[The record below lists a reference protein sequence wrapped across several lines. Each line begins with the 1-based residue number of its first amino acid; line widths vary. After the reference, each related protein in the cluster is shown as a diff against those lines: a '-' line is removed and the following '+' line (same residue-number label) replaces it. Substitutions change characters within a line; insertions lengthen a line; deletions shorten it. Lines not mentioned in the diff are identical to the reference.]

1 MSTRS
6 TPVANEKPTRRLG
19 RGLDA
24 LLRGPSGRESLPQTP
39 TSGLQ
44 NLQITSIRNNPYQPR
59 KRFATNELRELE
71 ESIKANGLLQPIT
84 VRKAITGEGY
94 ELVAG
99 ERRLRAASQLGW
111 KDIPAIVRHVDD
123 QALLTYA
130 LIENLQRA
138 DLDPV
143 EEAEGYARLVQEFGL
158 TQQAVADLVGKERAT
173 VANSLRVLNLPSEV
187 REMLRDGRLTLG
199 HAKALLGAS
208 SEDKMTRL
216 AREIVLRGLTVREV
230 ERRLRD
236 ESKRSK
242 LPKGSTR
249 PARPT
254 SAIIT
259 DVESKLRRRFQ
270 TDVQISITPKGSG
283 SLSLQFYSETDLER
297 IVDLMGIKVD

>member
-1 MSTRS
+1 M
-6 TPVANEKPTRRLG
+6 ANEKPTRRLG

-24 LLRGPSGRESLPQTP
+24 LLRGPPGRDSVPQSP
-39 TSGLQ
+39 ASGLQ
-44 NLQITSIRNNPYQPR
+44 TLQITSIRNNPYQPR
-59 KRFATNELRELE
+59 KRFVASELRELE
-71 ESIKANGLLQPIT
+71 ESIRANGLLQPIT
-84 VRKAITGEGY
+84 VRKANAGEGY

-99 ERRLRAASQLGW
+99 ERRLRAATELGW
-111 KDIPAIVRHVDD
+111 KDIPAIVRNVDD

-138 DLDPV
+138 DLDPI
-143 EEAEGYARLVQEFGL
+143 EEAEGYARLIQEFRL
-158 TQQAVADLVGKERAT
+158 TQQAVAELVGRDRAT

-187 REMLRDGRLTLG
+187 REMLREGKLTLG
-199 HAKALLGAS
+199 HAKALLGS
-208 SEDKMTRL
+208 SSVDKMTRL

-230 ERRLRD
+230 ERRLKG
-236 ESKRSK
+236 ESKRNKS
-242 LPKGSTR
+242 PKGSTR

-254 SAIIT
+254 SAIVV

-283 SLSLQFYSETDLER
+283 LLSLQFYSEIDLER